1 MGEIGESDTWQQGTL
16 GGSLHQ
22 EVPKVQKYPE
32 VASQS
37 RGKTCRIWHQF

>member
-16 GGSLHQ
+16 GGLRQ
-22 EVPKVQKYPE
+22 KVPKVQKYPE

-37 RGKTCRIWHQF
+37 RAKTCRIWH